1 MCMFSPQVN
10 KPKCDAAMLR
20 WRRPWFV
27 WQVCGQRDRFKN
39 RLESVEEEKNKV
51 QVELKQSQDAAH
63 KLRADNVK
71 LYERIRFLQ
80 VTRLLPCPKI
90 ACDCTERCAFFFFP
104 SLSQSLH
111 LFPLVLSLPPSLART
126 CAQGYKGVSEKA
138 SQGTEI
144 ESQYKQIYE
153 ETNNPFNE
161 FQKRLENNRM
171 KELPLR
177 DRITLSYG
185 KFFLSNK

>member
-90 ACDCTERCAFFFFP
+90 ACDCTERCAFFFS

-111 LFPLVLSLPPSLART
+111 LFPLVLSLPPSLPPSHGCARRVT
-126 CAQGYKGVSEKA
+126 RVSLKKRPKEQK
-138 SQGTEI
+138 SSLSTSKSMRKPTIPLTNSKSDWRII
-144 ESQYKQIYE
+144 E
-153 ETNNPFNE
+153 
-161 FQKRLENNRM
+161 
-171 KELPLR
+171 
-177 DRITLSYG
+177 
-185 KFFLSNK
+185 

>member
-1 MCMFSPQVN
+1 MYMCMFSPQVN

-104 SLSQSLH
+104 LSLNHSIY
-111 LFPLVLSLPPSLART
+111 FPSSSLSLPPSHGRARRVT
-126 CAQGYKGVSEKA
+126 RVSLKKRPKEQK
-138 SQGTEI
+138 SSLSTSKSTRKPTIPLTNSKSDWRII
-144 ESQYKQIYE
+144 E
-153 ETNNPFNE
+153 
-161 FQKRLENNRM
+161 
-171 KELPLR
+171 
-177 DRITLSYG
+177 
-185 KFFLSNK
+185 